1 MAKISLELIQQ
12 LRERTG
18 MGMMDVK
25 KALEQTEGDMDKA
38 VEILRKKGADVA
50 AKRAGNATSEGIVH
64 AYIHPGARI
73 GVLIE
78 IDCETDFVARTNDM
92 KQFANDLCLQIAAMK
107 PAWLNPEDVDK
118 TFLAKEKD
126 IMASQLKDSG
136 KPEKVI
142 NQIVE
147 GKLNKLYSDVCLMKQ
162 NFVKNDQLTI
172 EDLLKEM
179 VAKLGEKIVIR
190 RFDRFEI
197 GL

>member
-1 MAKISLELIQQ
+1 LELIQQ

-25 KALEQTEGDMDKA
+25 KALEQTSGDMEKA
-38 VEILRKKGADVA
+38 IEVLRKKGADVA
-50 AKRAGNATSEGIVH
+50 AKRAGNDTSEGVVQ
-64 AYIHPGARI
+64 AYIHPGSRI
-73 GVLIE
+73 GVLLE

-107 PAWLNPEDVDK
+107 PSWLNPEDVDQ
-118 TFLAKEKD
+118 TFLSKEKEILRD
-126 IMASQLKDSG
+126 QLAGSG

-147 GKLNKLYSDVCLMKQ
+147 GKLNKIYSEVCLMKQ
-162 NFVKNDQLTI
+162 SFVKNDQLTI

-179 VAKLGEKIVIR
+179 IAKLGEKIVVR
-190 RFDRFEI
+190 RFVRYEI
-197 GL
+197 GV